1 MESEGMGF
9 KEFARS
15 VAVLFRVAR
24 KPNWEEY
31 SVLARIVLIGIAALG
46 LISIIVRFVFLAV
59 LG

>member
-1 MESEGMGF
+1 MGF

-15 VAVLFRVAR
+15 AAVLFRVAR

-31 SVLARIVLIGIAALG
+31 SVLSRIVLIGIAVLG
-46 LISIIVRFVFLAV
+46 LISMIVRFVFLAV